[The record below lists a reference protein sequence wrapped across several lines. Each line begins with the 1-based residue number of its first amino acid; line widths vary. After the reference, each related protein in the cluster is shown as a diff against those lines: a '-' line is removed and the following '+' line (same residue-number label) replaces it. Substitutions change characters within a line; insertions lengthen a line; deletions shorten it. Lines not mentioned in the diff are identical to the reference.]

1 MLIGSKVLEEFIDH
15 IERDDF
21 VRLRW
26 LKRIRQSGFDQA
38 LSEYRETLM
47 DLETH
52 QTNICRIDQSQ
63 WLAWMYLIALGS
75 ETSFKLD
82 DRNFENMMEWYQLH
96 GFHHFLCNVNG

>member
-26 LKRIRQSGFDQA
+26 LKRIRQSGVDQA
-38 LSEYRETLM
+38 LSEYRESLM

-52 QTNICRIDQSQ
+52 QTNICRIDQGQ
-63 WLAWMYLIALGS
+63 
-75 ETSFKLD
+75 
-82 DRNFENMMEWYQLH
+82 
-96 GFHHFLCNVNG
+96 